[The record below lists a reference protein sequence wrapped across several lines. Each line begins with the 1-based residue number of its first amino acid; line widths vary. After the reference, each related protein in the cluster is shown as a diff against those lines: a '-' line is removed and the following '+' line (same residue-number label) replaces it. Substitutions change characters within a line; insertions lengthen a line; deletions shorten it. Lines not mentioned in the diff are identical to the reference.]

1 MIVLGSASHTS
12 ASPGWPLARFTSV
25 QVTPAPVTFTVCFP
39 VPGPSADTNA
49 NSNSSVDPVWNAG
62 VVTVPLLVA
71 TTFTSWKKQII
82 GGAGLVTV
90 TVIVGAVPTFPA
102 GSVACAPIVCVPFG
116 TVVVSQ
122 LNEYGDVKSGA
133 PSGLPS

>member
-62 VVTVPLLVA
+62 VVTV
-71 TTFTSWKKQII
+71 
-82 GGAGLVTV
+82 

-133 PSGLPS
+133 P